1 LDYRFTPEPDVPP
14 IVLSDEYVAAIA
26 RDTPEL
32 PDVAIRRLADVRGD
46 HALPLKLATAVATHA
61 STARYYEAALSAAK
75 RSAAPRDVD
84 VDAAAVAR
92 FVVGELTGEV
102 KRASVA
108 GRVEPLLGLPARL
121 SPERVGELLAAVAA
135 GETTARM
142 AKARPMSHWFP
153 YDPVGVVHA
162 DP

>member
-1 LDYRFTPEPDVPP
+1 
-14 IVLSDEYVAAIA
+14 
-26 RDTPEL
+26 
-32 PDVAIRRLADVRGD
+32 
-46 HALPLKLATAVATHA
+46 
-61 STARYYEAALSAAK
+61 
-75 RSAAPRDVD
+75 
-84 VDAAAVAR
+84 
-92 FVVGELTGEV
+92 V